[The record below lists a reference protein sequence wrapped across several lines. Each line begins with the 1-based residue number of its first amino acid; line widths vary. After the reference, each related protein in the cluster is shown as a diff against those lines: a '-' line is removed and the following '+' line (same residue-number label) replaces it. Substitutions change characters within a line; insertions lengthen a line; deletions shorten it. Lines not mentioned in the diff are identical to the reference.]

1 MATSHTENISRYDT
15 SIFSD
20 PEIQD
25 IANKYGTPSYVIDE
39 KTLRNQ
45 VSILKQSYSHYDGKL
60 LIAFSM
66 KSNFNP
72 SVLKIFISEGIHFD
86 IASLGELYFYL
97 KSGGDPIN
105 VLYTSITEELDEY
118 SEVLDKGVTKLAVS
132 SYDGLLNL
140 ISASK
145 SSLTQPEV
153 LVRINPEVD
162 VDALI
167 PATNKKGKFGV
178 PFYGQTQDSAFE
190 LIRKI
195 YFSQYLNFS
204 GIHFH
209 LGSQINDPACYLETI
224 DKLELFIS
232 TIRKDLPELQI
243 KILDIGGGI
252 PVSYSEDVLSPTN
265 FGSVISKKINE
276 FASSIGDNF
285 TLIVESGRF
294 LTAES
299 CVLISKIVN
308 SKSFID
314 KKFLIVDSG
323 YHLLLDSAL
332 INHEYPIHLINN
344 SKSFMD
350 SKVTIV
356 GRLCDSLDVF
366 NISDDK
372 KFSAGRVKD
381 LVVFHKVGA
390 YSIVFNMPFHCQPKP
405 AILLRQLD
413 QNIKVIRNAE
423 SIDDLFKQEGGYLSD
438 ISR

>member
-145 SSLTQPEV
+145 LSLTQPEV

-209 LGSQINDPACYLETI
+209 LGSQNFFEGIYND
-224 DKLELFIS
+224 
-232 TIRKDLPELQI
+232 
-243 KILDIGGGI
+243 
-252 PVSYSEDVLSPTN
+252 
-265 FGSVISKKINE
+265 FG
-276 FASSIGDNF
+276 
-285 TLIVESGRF
+285 
-294 LTAES
+294 
-299 CVLISKIVN
+299 C
-308 SKSFID
+308 
-314 KKFLIVDSG
+314 
-323 YHLLLDSAL
+323 
-332 INHEYPIHLINN
+332 
-344 SKSFMD
+344 
-350 SKVTIV
+350 
-356 GRLCDSLDVF
+356 
-366 NISDDK
+366 
-372 KFSAGRVKD
+372 
-381 LVVFHKVGA
+381 
-390 YSIVFNMPFHCQPKP
+390 
-405 AILLRQLD
+405 
-413 QNIKVIRNAE
+413 
-423 SIDDLFKQEGGYLSD
+423 
-438 ISR
+438 

>member
-1 MATSHTENISRYDT
+1 LVTHIENISSYDT

-60 LIAFSM
+60 QIAFSM

-72 SVLKIFISEGIHFD
+72 SILKIFISEGIHFD
-86 IASLGELYFYL
+86 ITSLGELYFYI
-97 KSGGDPIN
+97 KSGGDPVN
-105 VLYTSITEELDEY
+105 VFYTSITEELDEY
-118 SEVLDKGVTKLAVS
+118 LEVLNKGVNKLAIS
-132 SYDGLLNL
+132 SYNGLLNL
-140 ISASK
+140 IAASK
-145 SSLTQPEV
+145 SSLIKPEV
-153 LVRINPEVD
+153 LVRINPEVN
-162 VDALI
+162 VDAIL

-178 PFYGQTQDSAFE
+178 PLYGKTPDSAFE
-190 LIRKI
+190 LIQKI
-195 YFSQYLNFS
+195 YLSQYLTFS

-209 LGSQINDPACYLETI
+209 LGSQINDPDCYLETI
-224 DKLELFIS
+224 DKLELFIF
-232 TIRKDLPELQI
+232 TIRKDLPDLQI

-252 PVSYSEDVLSPTN
+252 PVFYSEDVPSPTN
-265 FGSVISKKINE
+265 FGRVVSEKINE
-276 FASSIGDNF
+276 FADSIGNNF

-314 KKFLIVDSG
+314 KKLLIVDSG

-332 INHEYPIHLINN
+332 INHEYPIHLIND
-344 SKSFMD
+344 SKSFME
-350 SKVTIV
+350 SKVHIV
-356 GRLCDSLDVF
+356 GRLCDPLDVF

-372 KFSAGRVKD
+372 KFSSAHVKD
-381 LVVFHKVGA
+381 LIVFHKVGA
-390 YSIVFNMPFHCQPKP
+390 YAIVFNMPFHCQTKP

-413 QNIKVIRNAE
+413 QNITVIRNAE

-438 ISR
+438 ASS

>member
-1 MATSHTENISRYDT
+1 MSDILIFKFGALGDVIIATPLVKAIIKSTSGSSCTLVTTDPFV
-15 SIFSD
+15 SIFKNWD
-20 PEIQD
+20 
-25 IANKYGTPSYVIDE
+25 N
-39 KTLRNQ
+39 
-45 VSILKQSYSHYDGKL
+45 
-60 LIAFSM
+60 
-66 KSNFNP
+66 
-72 SVLKIFISEGIHFD
+72 
-86 IASLGELYFYL
+86 
-97 KSGGDPIN
+97 
-105 VLYTSITEELDEY
+105 
-118 SEVLDKGVTKLAVS
+118 
-132 SYDGLLNL
+132 
-140 ISASK
+140 
-145 SSLTQPEV
+145 
-153 LVRINPEVD
+153 
-162 VDALI
+162 
-167 PATNKKGKFGV
+167 
-178 PFYGQTQDSAFE
+178 
-190 LIRKI
+190 
-195 YFSQYLNFS
+195 
-204 GIHFH
+204 
-209 LGSQINDPACYLETI
+209 
-224 DKLELFIS
+224 
-232 TIRKDLPELQI
+232 LQI

-252 PVSYSEDVLSPTN
+252 PVSYSEDVLSPNN

-381 LVVFHKVGA
+381 LVVFKSCSLGEE
-390 YSIVFNMPFHCQPKP
+390 FP
-405 AILLRQLD
+405 
-413 QNIKVIRNAE
+413 
-423 SIDDLFKQEGGYLSD
+423 EG
-438 ISR
+438 